1 LPLESSLDSS
11 LVTPHSPCLSVDN
24 TADCKEVE
32 YSEISAS
39 TGKMKAYSIEFR
51 EKIVKAYEQGNT
63 SIRKVS
69 SRFDVSKAFVQKLL
83 KQKKTQGH
91 VEPGKPGGGIKS
103 ELDGYVTQL
112 AQMVEKYP
120 DATLPEYCEYWGET
134 HHQWVSTSTM
144 CRALQR
150 QQLTRKKRLYAAVK
164 AQQKESKNSEVTTGS
179 KSRI

>member
-1 LPLESSLDSS
+1 
-11 LVTPHSPCLSVDN
+11 
-24 TADCKEVE
+24 
-32 YSEISAS
+32 
-39 TGKMKAYSIEFR
+39 MKAYSIDFR

-91 VEPGKPGGGIKS
+91 VEPGKPGGGMNS
-103 ELDGYVTQL
+103 ELDGYATQL

-134 HHQWVSTSTM
+134 HNQWVSTSTM

-164 AQQKESKNSEVTTGS
+164 AQQKESKNSEVSTGS